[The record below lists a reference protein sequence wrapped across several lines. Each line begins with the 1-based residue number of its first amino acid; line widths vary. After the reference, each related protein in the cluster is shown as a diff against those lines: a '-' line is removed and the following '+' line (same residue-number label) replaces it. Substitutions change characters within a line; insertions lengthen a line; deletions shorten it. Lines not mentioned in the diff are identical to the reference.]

1 MSTAANNGSTYAY
14 ISTTPTG
21 NFQLI
26 WAQKIGPGV
35 INHTDFGIPFEVNLG
50 GDYLQLYTDQF
61 AAEPQYRRFQAW
73 GGDSLLRA
81 AGTFVDVWLKHR
93 IERISNVWTLYVAEY
108 SDTSWTSVGTFSSSD
123 PIAAISFFASHVD
136 LGDYVLPGG
145 SIRSARMYVG
155 GTAHAAADLLAD
167 LDSPTPTLGNL
178 WAAWFDGA
186 SANLTGADTSGNGR
200 NTTVVNG
207 PFTSDSDDPVSSSG
221 GTEDVDTEED
231 TAFSEANSAV
241 AVLSA
246 SVSFSYEMEDL
257 PSVGVAL
264 PGSATTET
272 SSSSDSETASVVA
285 AASLSY
291 DTGSMSDSFSSSTSV
306 AGSMVDSFDVDDAV
320 DAYVDSVSS
329 TTTDSY
335 SLGDTSSAAIALP
348 GSISENVS
356 LTDEFSGQLADVV
369 DTVDAFG
376 IGDQVSVAIFA
387 AADVNESFVES
398 GSVSGVVGGVDASTY
413 DVSEHVDEV
422 TTDTEGVDNLGTTDD
437 FSLSDSQTAS
447 SVSLEASVEEDSQF
461 DDAYAFN
468 TNTSVTT
475 HDTYATDDNVD
486 AAVTATALTT
496 DAYASIDAHSCAIN
510 SISASVTD
518 QSSASDTMWMSSTG
532 TDDVGFEETMDVSYS
547 VSGMTNTSNLVDAS
561 TAESV
566 TMTDAVQG
574 AVVFGTDVVDACAMA
589 DVISVHVVVN
599 SSCIDTYT
607 SQDSTSAVL
616 PGVGLTLAETMVL
629 QDTLSVAL
637 GAINTAVLENVE
649 LQFFVGSTSYDGVP
663 VDAAIGETFSMTSS
677 MSLGYQA
684 GSAVK
689 LTVKVRAAAV
699 SLVSTVKEVE

>member
-14 ISTTPTG
+14 ITTAPTG

-35 INHTDFGIPFEVNLG
+35 INHTTFGIPFEVNLG
-50 GDYLQLYTDQF
+50 SDYLQLYTDQLT
-61 AAEPQYRRFQAW
+61 ADPQYRRFQAW
-73 GGDSLLRA
+73 GGDALIRA

-123 PIAAISFFASHVD
+123 PIAAISFFASHVE
-136 LGDYVLPGG
+136 LGSYVLPGG
-145 SIRSARMYVG
+145 SMKSVRIYVG

-178 WAAWFDGA
+178 WAALFDGA
-186 SANLTGADTSGNGR
+186 SADLTGADTSGNGR
-200 NTTVVNG
+200 NATVVNG

-241 AVLSA
+241 AALSA
-246 SVSFSYEMEDL
+246 SVSFSYEMED
-257 PSVGVAL
+257 PTSVAVAL
-264 PGSATTET
+264 PESTTTET
-272 SSSSDSETASVVA
+272 FSPSDSENASVVA

-306 AGSMVDSFDVDDAV
+306 VGSMVDSFGVDGAV
-320 DAYVDSVSS
+320 DAYVDSVYS
-329 TTTDSY
+329 TTTDAY

-369 DTVDAFG
+369 DTVDAFVM
-376 IGDQVSVAIFA
+376 GDQVSVAIFA
-387 AADVNESFVES
+387 AADVNESFTES
-398 GSVSGVVGGVDASTY
+398 GSVSGVVGDVNASTY
-413 DVSEHVDEV
+413 DASEHVDEV

-437 FSLSDSQTAS
+437 FSLSDSQNTS
-447 SVSLEASVEEDSQF
+447 SVSLAASVEEDSQF
-461 DDAYAFN
+461 DDTYDFN

-475 HDTYATDDNVD
+475 HDTYDTDDNVD
-486 AAVTATALTT
+486 AVVVTTALTT
-496 DAYASIDAHSCAIN
+496 DVYASIESHSCSIN
-510 SISASVTD
+510 AISANVTD
-518 QSSASDTMWMSSTG
+518 QSSAADTMWMSSTG

-574 AVVFGTDVVDACAMA
+574 TVVFGTDVVDTYTVA
-589 DVISVHVVVN
+589 DVISIHVVVN

-616 PGVGLTLAETMVL
+616 PSVGLTLAETMVL

-649 LQFFVGSTSYDGVP
+649 LQFFAWSTSYDGVP
-663 VDAAIGETFSMTSS
+663 IDAAIGEAFSMTSS